1 MNLRENWRIIMLT
14 VFVIAA
20 TVALFGPAGATNS
33 ADSANSTAVEGAST
47 DPTNLK
53 YGLQLAGG
61 TRIRAPLVGTTAE
74 NLELAQDNRAEIR
87 QTVTSEMDV
96 ESGDVNVHLNTP
108 NGDAVEVLTRN
119 VSEQRF
125 AAALQTAGIDTEE
138 ATVRPGVTASTRQ
151 QTVET
156 IQAKINRGGLSGGTV
171 TDQRSATGDNFVVVD
186 VPNAN
191 TTEVLDLI
199 GDQGEVSIVAHYPVQ
214 TDNGTEYRNETVL
227 TNRQLERS
235 QIGVADT
242 DRNGQPLVPA
252 TLTEADAENYSQALV
267 DIGFTSSEATQG
279 QRCRYRQ
286 DPSDAGYCLYTVV
299 DGEVVYAA
307 FLSPGLAE
315 SIESGEFQ
323 KAPTFQM
330 QTTSL
335 DEAQD
340 LQVNLRAGALPAEL
354 AVDEGTILFLQQSL
368 GDRFKSRAL
377 LTGLIAWLAVS
388 GMVFLRYK
396 NPRVALPMLA
406 TAAAEV
412 YLLLGFAA
420 AIGLPLNLSYI
431 AGFIAVIGTG
441 VDDLLIIAD
450 EILNEGEIA
459 TGRVFQNRFRKA
471 FWVIGAAAVTTII
484 AMSPLAF
491 LSLGDLQG
499 FAIVTIVGVLIGVL
513 VTRPAYGDVLRNLML
528 SDQQRD

>member
-1 MNLRENWRIIMLT
+1 MNLRENWRIVMLV
-14 VFVIAA
+14 VFVLAA
-20 TVALFGPAGATNS
+20 TAALFAPAAAPDAGANNS
-33 ADSANSTAVEGAST
+33 SAYGSASG
-47 DPTNLK
+47 PTNLK
-53 YGLQLAGG
+53 FGLELAGG
-61 TRIRAPLVGTTAE
+61 SRIRAPLVGTTAE
-74 NLELAQDNRAEIR
+74 NLEIEQGRRASIR
-87 QTVTSEMDV
+87 QTVGNQLNVST
-96 ESGDVNVHLNTP
+96 GDVSVVLNTG
-108 NGDAVEVLTRN
+108 NGDAVEVLVEN

-125 AAALQTAGIDTEE
+125 RAALTEAGTDGE
-138 ATVRPGVTASTRQ
+138 AASIRSGVTAQTRQ

-156 IQAKINRGGLSGGTV
+156 ITAKINRGGLSGGQVAT
-171 TDQRSATGDNFVVVD
+171 QRSATGDQYVVVD

-191 TTEVLDLI
+191 TTQVLNLI
-199 GDQGEVSIVAHYPVQ
+199 GDEGEVSIVATRPVQ
-214 TDNGTEYRNETVL
+214 ADNGTVYRNQTVL
-227 TNRQLERS
+227 TNRQLESS
-235 QIGVADT
+235 QIGVAQT
-242 DRNGQPLVPA
+242 GQNGQPYVPI
-252 TLTEADAENYSQALV
+252 TLTEGVARNYSQDLV
-267 DIGFTSSEATQG
+267 DLGFTSSDATGRQS
-279 QRCRYRQ
+279 CRYRESPE
-286 DPSDAGYCLYTVV
+286 DPGYCLYTVV

-307 FLSPGLAE
+307 GLDPGLAE
-315 SIESGEFQ
+315 NIESGEFL
-323 KAPTFQM
+323 KGPSFIM
-330 QTTSL
+330 QTRST
-335 DEAQD
+335 DEAQR
-340 LQVNLRAGALPAEL
+340 LQVNLRAGALPTRL
-354 AVDEGTILFLQQSL
+354 AVEDGTVLFLQQSL
-368 GDRFKSRAL
+368 GDRFKWQAL

-388 GMVFLRYK
+388 GSVFLRYR
-396 NPRVALPMLA
+396 NPRVAAPMLA

-528 SDQQRD
+528 DQGGD

>member
-1 MNLRENWRIIMLT
+1 MNLRNNWRIVILV
-14 VFVIAA
+14 VFVLASTA
-20 TVALFGPAGATNS
+20 ALFAPAASPAAGANNTS
-33 ADSANSTAVEGAST
+33 SVDGAST

-74 NLELAQDNRAEIR
+74 NLDIGQDERTSVR
-87 QTVTSEMDV
+87 QTVSEEMEVD
-96 ESGDVNVHLNTP
+96 SGDVNVRLNTE

-125 AAALQTAGIDTEE
+125 RSALETAGLDTEE
-138 ATVRPGVTASTRQ
+138 ATIRPGVTAETRQ

-156 IQAKINRGGLSGGTV
+156 IQAKINRGGLSGGSV
-171 TDQRSATGDNFVVVD
+171 TDQRSATGEHYVVVD

-191 TTEVLDLI
+191 TTQVLNLI
-199 GDQGEVSIVAHYPVQ
+199 GDRGEVNVVAHYPVE

-227 TNRQLERS
+227 TNRQLERA

-242 DRNGQPLVPA
+242 TQSGQPHVPI
-252 TLTEADAENYSQALV
+252 TLSEADGQNYSEALV
-267 DIGFTSSEATQG
+267 DLEFTSSEATG
-279 QRCRYRQ
+279 SERCRYR
-286 DPSDAGYCLYTVV
+286 DNPEDAGYCLYTVL

-307 FLSPGLAE
+307 SLTPRLAE
-315 SIESGEFQ
+315 SIESGEFE
-323 KAPTFQM
+323 KAPTFLM
-330 QTTSL
+330 QTTSM
-335 DEAQD
+335 DEAQA

-354 AVDEGTILFLQQSL
+354 AVDEGTVLFLQQSL

-377 LTGLIAWLAVS
+377 LAGLVAWFAVS

-499 FAIVTIVGVLIGVL
+499 FAIVTIVGVLLGVL

-528 SDQQRD
+528 SQQQRD

>member
-1 MNLRENWRIIMLT
+1 MNLRSNWRILMLI
-14 VFVIAA
+14 VFVLASTA
-20 TVALFGPAGATNS
+20 ALFAPAADPAAGTNN
-33 ADSANSTAVEGAST
+33 NSSVGAST
-47 DPTNLK
+47 DPTNLQ
-53 YGLQLAGG
+53 YGLELAGG

-74 NLELAQDNRAEIR
+74 NLDIAQDDRASIR
-87 QTVTSEMDV
+87 QTVASEMDV
-96 ESGDVNVHLNTP
+96 GGGDVNVRLNTGS
-108 NGDAVEVLTRN
+108 GDAVEVLERN

-125 AAALQTAGIDTEE
+125 RAALQAADVDTSD
-138 ATVRPGVTASTRQ
+138 ATFRRGVTEQTRQ
-151 QTVET
+151 QTVDT

-171 TDQRSATGDNFVVVD
+171 TDQRSVTGEHYITVD

-191 TTEVLDLI
+191 TTQVLNLI
-199 GDQGEVSIVAHYPVQ
+199 GNQGEVQMVASYPVE
-214 TDNGTEYRNETVL
+214 TDNGTEYRNETIL

-235 QIGVADT
+235 QIGVAQT
-242 DRNGQPLVPA
+242 DRNGRPYVPI
-252 TLTEADAENYSQALV
+252 TLTEEDARNYSQKLV
-267 DIGFTSSEATQG
+267 DLGFTSSAATTG
-279 QRCRYRQ
+279 NQRCSYRDNPE
-286 DPSDAGYCLYTVV
+286 DPGYCLYNVV
-299 DGEVVYAA
+299 DGEVVYGAY
-307 FLSPGLAE
+307 LNPDLAE
-315 SIESGEFQ
+315 SIESGEYL
-323 KAPTFQM
+323 KAPTSRM
-330 QTTSL
+330 QTTSME
-335 DEAQD
+335 EAQR
-340 LQVNLRAGALPAEL
+340 LQVNLRAGALPTEL
-354 AVDEGTILFLQQSL
+354 AVDNGTVLFLQQSL
-368 GDRFKSRAL
+368 GDRFKSDAL

-528 SDQQRD
+528 NEQQRE

>member
-1 MNLRENWRIIMLT
+1 MNLRENWRIVMLV
-14 VFVIAA
+14 VFVLAPTA
-20 TVALFGPAGATNS
+20 ALFAPAADPAAGANNS
-33 ADSANSTAVEGAST
+33 SSIGAPT
-47 DPTNLK
+47 DPTNLQ

-74 NLELAQDNRAEIR
+74 NLDINPDNRASVR
-87 QTVTSEMDV
+87 QTVARQMNASA
-96 ESGDVNVHLNTP
+96 GDVNVQLNTG
-108 NGDAVEVLTRN
+108 NGDAVEVLQRN
-119 VSEQRF
+119 VSTERF
-125 AAALQTAGIDTEE
+125 RAALDAAGLNADE
-138 ATVRPGVTASTRQ
+138 ATIRRGVTAETRQ

-156 IQAKINRGGLSGGTV
+156 IQAKINRGGLSGGQV
-171 TDQRSATGDNFVVVD
+171 AQQRSATGEHYVVVD

-191 TTEVLDLI
+191 TTQVLNLI
-199 GDQGEVSIVAHYPVQ
+199 GSEGEVSIVASRPVQ
-214 TDNGTEYRNETVL
+214 TDNGTVYRNQTVL
-227 TNRQLERS
+227 TNRQLESS
-235 QIGVADT
+235 QIGVAEVSE
-242 DRNGQPLVPA
+242 NGQPFVPI
-252 TLTEADAENYSQALV
+252 TLTDQVAENYSEQLV
-267 DIGFTSSEATQG
+267 NLGFTSSEATQS
-279 QRCRYRQ
+279 QRCRYKQ
-286 DPSDAGYCLYTVV
+286 NPEDPGYCLYTVV
-299 DGEVVYAA
+299 DGDVVYGAS
-307 FLSPGLAE
+307 LDPSLAE

-323 KAPTFQM
+323 KAPSFRM
-330 QTTSL
+330 MTSST
-335 DEAQD
+335 DEAQR
-340 LQVNLRAGALPAEL
+340 LQVNLRAGALPTAL
-354 AVDEGTILFLQQSL
+354 AVDEGTVLFLQQSL

-396 NPRVALPMLA
+396 NPRVAAPMLL

-450 EILNEGEIA
+450 EILNEGDIA

-528 SDQQRD
+528 SEQQRD

>member
-1 MNLRENWRIIMLT
+1 MNLRENWRIVMLV
-14 VFVIAA
+14 VFVLAS
-20 TVALFGPAGATNS
+20 TFALFGPAGAPDAGANNS
-33 ADSANSTAVEGAST
+33 SSYGAAT
-47 DPTNLK
+47 GPTNLQF
-53 YGLQLAGG
+53 GLELAGG
-61 TRIRAPLVGTTAE
+61 SRIRAPLVGTTAE
-74 NLELAQDNRAEIR
+74 ELDVGQGQRATIR
-87 QTVTSEMDV
+87 QTVGEQLNVST
-96 ESGDVNVHLNTP
+96 GDVSVVLNTG
-108 NGDAVEVLTRN
+108 NGDAVEVLTEN
-119 VSEQRF
+119 VSQQRF
-125 AAALQTAGIDTEE
+125 RAALTEAGLDGETATI
-138 ATVRPGVTASTRQ
+138 RRGVTEQTRQ

-156 IQAKINRGGLSGGTV
+156 ITAKINRGGLSGGQVAT
-171 TDQRSATGDNFVVVD
+171 QRSATGENYVVVD

-191 TTEVLDLI
+191 TTEVLNLI
-199 GDQGEVSIVAHYPVQ
+199 GDEGEVTIVATRPVD
-214 TDNGTEYRNETVL
+214 TGNETVYRNQTVL
-227 TNRQLERS
+227 TNRQLEDS
-235 QIGVADT
+235 QIGIAQTNDA
-242 DRNGQPLVPA
+242 GQPYVPI
-252 TLTEADAENYSQALV
+252 TLTEDAARNYSEDLV
-267 DIGFTSSEATQG
+267 DLGFTSSEATGAQS
-279 QRCRYRQ
+279 CRYRQ
-286 DPSDAGYCLYTVV
+286 SPEDPGYCLYTTV
-299 DGEVVYAA
+299 DGEIVYAA
-307 FLSPGLAE
+307 GLDPGLAE
-315 SIESGEFQ
+315 DIESGEFET
-323 KAPTFQM
+323 APSFIM
-330 QTTSL
+330 QTRST
-335 DEAQD
+335 DEAQR
-340 LQVNLRAGALPAEL
+340 LQVNLRAGALPTRL
-354 AVDEGTILFLQQSL
+354 AVENGTVLFLQQSL
-368 GDRFKSRAL
+368 GDRFKWQAL

-388 GMVFLRYK
+388 GSVFLRYK

-528 SDQQRD
+528 DQQSN

>member
-1 MNLRENWRIIMLT
+1 
-14 VFVIAA
+14 
-20 TVALFGPAGATNS
+20 
-33 ADSANSTAVEGAST
+33 
-47 DPTNLK
+47 
-53 YGLQLAGG
+53 
-61 TRIRAPLVGTTAE
+61 
-74 NLELAQDNRAEIR
+74 
-87 QTVTSEMDV
+87 
-96 ESGDVNVHLNTP
+96 
-108 NGDAVEVLTRN
+108 
-119 VSEQRF
+119 
-125 AAALQTAGIDTEE
+125 
-138 ATVRPGVTASTRQ
+138 
-151 QTVET
+151 
-156 IQAKINRGGLSGGTV
+156 V
-171 TDQRSATGDNFVVVD
+171 TDQRSATGEHYVVVD

-191 TTEVLDLI
+191 TTQVLDLI
-199 GDQGEVSIVAHYPVQ
+199 GDRGEVNVVAHYPVE

-227 TNRQLERS
+227 TNRQLERA

-242 DRNGQPLVPA
+242 TQSGQPHVPI
-252 TLTEADAENYSQALV
+252 TLSEADGQNYSQALV
-267 DIGFTSSEATQG
+267 DLDFTSSEATG
-279 QRCRYRQ
+279 GERCRYR
-286 DPSDAGYCLYTVV
+286 DNPEDAGYCLYTVL
-299 DGEVVYAA
+299 DGDVVYAA
-307 FLSPGLAE
+307 SLTPTLAE
-315 SIESGEFQ
+315 SIESGEFE
-323 KAPTFQM
+323 KAPTFLM
-330 QTTSL
+330 QTTSM
-335 DEAQD
+335 DEAQA

-354 AVDEGTILFLQQSL
+354 AVDEGTVLFLQQSL

-377 LTGLIAWLAVS
+377 LTGLVAWFAVS

-499 FAIVTIVGVLIGVL
+499 FAIVTIVGVLLGVL

-528 SDQQRD
+528 SQQQRD

>member
-1 MNLRENWRIIMLT
+1 MNLRANWRIVMLV
-14 VFVIAA
+14 VFVLASTA
-20 TVALFGPAGATNS
+20 ALFAPAAAPDPGANNS
-33 ADSANSTAVEGAST
+33 SSVGAST

-53 YGLQLAGG
+53 YGLELAGG

-74 NLELAQDNRAEIR
+74 NLGIDQNNRASIR
-87 QTVTSEMDV
+87 ETIATEMNVTG
-96 ESGDVNVHLNTP
+96 GDVNVRLNTG
-108 NGDAVEVLTRN
+108 NGDAVEVLERN
-119 VSEQRF
+119 VSEERF
-125 AAALQTAGIDTEE
+125 RSALQTAGLDTAD
-138 ATVRPGVTASTRQ
+138 ATFRRGVTGETRQ
-151 QTVET
+151 QTVDT
-156 IQAKINRGGLSGGTV
+156 IEAKINRGGLSGGTV
-171 TDQRSATGDNFVVVD
+171 TDQRSATGEHYVVVD

-191 TTEVLDLI
+191 TTQVLNLI
-199 GDQGEVSIVAHYPVQ
+199 GDQGEVRIVAHYPVEG
-214 TDNGTEYRNETVL
+214 DNGTEYRNETVL

-242 DRNGQPLVPA
+242 DRNGSPYVPA
-252 TLTEADAENYSQALV
+252 TLTEEDAQNYSQALV
-267 DIGFTSSEATQG
+267 DLGFTSSEATG
-279 QRCRYRQ
+279 SQRCRYRSQ
-286 DPSDAGYCLYTVV
+286 PSDAGYCLYTVV
-299 DGEVVYAA
+299 DGDVVYAA
-307 FLSPGLAE
+307 YLNPGLAE

-330 QTTSL
+330 QTTSM
-335 DEAQD
+335 DEAQS
-340 LQVNLRAGALPAEL
+340 LQVNLRAGALPTEL
-354 AVDEGTILFLQQSL
+354 AVDEGTVLFLQQSL

-528 SDQQRD
+528 SEQQRD